1 MPPDD
6 DLKTSESFSPEPG
19 ASPEATPPP
28 QSPEPSGTGET
39 PTTETTKV
47 QPAEAKETLLDAVL
61 KVTKATD
68 EKAKPDGSEPQ
79 SGKPE
84 PQGSKDGEKADKQ
97 ADEAED
103 DASEEDDEKAAQE
116 ANPVTRKKIN
126 KLLRQRRELRN
137 EVEQLRPVARI
148 GNELET
154 FSRTND
160 LSGDDVIL
168 CLQMAAAIRRGDYEE
183 FYRTVS
189 PYVRKAQEY
198 IGVVLPPDLHQRV
211 EQGHMT
217 VEAAKEFARTRFDNE
232 RSRAAAL
239 DAQDR
244 QAQSSVAAMQ
254 SDIQRSVSALE
265 ARFAASDPDY
275 KAKADQVRRVAQAML
290 FERGGRITSV
300 NDALQITKDAYV
312 EVSKSLRARQPPP
325 RPTAPVP
332 NGHGQSP
339 SARQAPRTLMEAA
352 QQALENARR

>member
-6 DLKTSESFSPEPG
+6 DLKASESFNSPETG
-19 ASPEATPPP
+19 APTGATPPS
-28 QSPEPSGTGET
+28 QSPEPSPSAE
-39 PTTETTKV
+39 TTESTKV

-61 KVTKATD
+61 KVTKATPED
-68 EKAKPDGSEPQ
+68 APDGSKPP
-79 SGKPE
+79 SGEPE
-84 PQGSKDGEKADKQ
+84 PQGSKDGEKAEKK

-103 DASEEDDEKAAQE
+103 DASEDDDEKVAQE

-137 EVEQLRPVARI
+137 EVEQLRPTARI
-148 GNELET
+148 GHELET
-154 FSRTND
+154 FSHTND
-160 LSGDDVIL
+160 LSGEDVIV
-168 CLQMAAAIRRGDYEE
+168 CLQMAAAIRRGDYED

-198 IGVVLPPDLHQRV
+198 LGVVLPPDLHQRV

-217 VEAAKEFARTRFDNE
+217 IEAAKEFARTRFDSE
-232 RSRAAAL
+232 RAQAKAL
-239 DAQDR
+239 DAEDR
-244 QAQSSVAAMQ
+244 QAQSSVVTMQ
-254 SDIQRSVSALE
+254 RDIQRSVSALE

-275 KAKADQVRRVAQAML
+275 KAKADQVRRVAQAIL
-290 FERGGRITSV
+290 FERGGKINSV
-300 NDALQITKDAYV
+300 QEALVITKDAYV
-312 EVSKSLRARQPPP
+312 EVTKSMRSRQPPP

-352 QQALENARR
+352 TLALETARR

>member
-6 DLKTSESFSPEPG
+6 DLRSTENFNSPETG
-19 ASPEATPPP
+19 APTGATPPP
-28 QSPEPSGTGET
+28 QSPETSPPAET
-39 PTTETTKV
+39 PESTKV

-61 KVTKATD
+61 KVTKDTV

-84 PQGSKDGEKADKQ
+84 PQGSEDGDKAEKE

-103 DASEEDDEKAAQE
+103 DAAEDEKASQE

-154 FSRTND
+154 FAHTND
-160 LSGDDVIL
+160 LSGDDVIT
-168 CLQMAAAIRRGDYEE
+168 CLQMAASIRRGDYDE
-183 FYRTVS
+183 FYRVIS

-198 IGVVLPPDLHQRV
+198 LGVVLPPDLHQRV

-217 VEAAKEFARTRFDNE
+217 VDAAKEFARTRFDNE
-232 RSRAAAL
+232 RARAFAL

-254 SDIQRSVSALE
+254 SDIQRSVAALE
-265 ARFAASDPDY
+265 HRFQASDPDY
-275 KAKADQVRRVAQAML
+275 PAKADQVRRVAQAML
-290 FERGGRITSV
+290 FERGGKINSV
-300 NDALQITKDAYV
+300 NDALEITKNAYV
-312 EVSKSLRARQPPP
+312 EVTKSMRSRQPPP

-332 NGHGQSP
+332 NGHGQTP

-352 QQALENARR
+352 QQALARR

>member
-6 DLKTSESFSPEPG
+6 DLKSTESFNSPETG
-19 ASPEATPPP
+19 ASTEATPPS
-28 QSPEPSGTGET
+28 QSPEPSAPPAE
-39 PTTETTKV
+39 PAESTKV

-68 EKAKPDGSEPQ
+68 GKAPDGSEPQ

-84 PQGSKDGEKADKQ
+84 PQGSEEGDKAEKE

-103 DASEEDDEKAAQE
+103 DAAEDDEKASQE

-154 FSRTND
+154 FATTND
-160 LSGDDVIL
+160 LSGDDVIQ
-168 CLQMAAAIRRGDYEE
+168 CLQMAAAIRRGDYDE
-183 FYRTVS
+183 FYRVVS

-217 VEAAKEFARTRFDNE
+217 VDAAKEFARTRFDNE
-232 RSRAAAL
+232 RARAIAL
-239 DAQDR
+239 NAQDS
-244 QAQSSVAAMQ
+244 QAQSAVAAMQ
-254 SDIQRSVSALE
+254 SDIQRSVAALE
-265 ARFAASDPDY
+265 ARFQASDPDY
-275 KAKADQVRRVAQAML
+275 QTKADQVRRVAQAML
-290 FERGGRITSV
+290 FERGGRINSV
-300 NDALQITKDAYV
+300 QDALQITKDAYV
-312 EVSKSLRARQPPP
+312 EVTKAVRARQPQP

-332 NGHGQSP
+332 NGHGQTP
-339 SARQAPRTLMEAA
+339 SARPAPRTLMEAA
-352 QQALENARR
+352 TQALETARR

>member
-1 MPPDD
+1 
-6 DLKTSESFSPEPG
+6 
-19 ASPEATPPP
+19 
-28 QSPEPSGTGET
+28 
-39 PTTETTKV
+39 
-47 QPAEAKETLLDAVL
+47 
-61 KVTKATD
+61 
-68 EKAKPDGSEPQ
+68 
-79 SGKPE
+79 
-84 PQGSKDGEKADKQ
+84 
-97 ADEAED
+97 
-103 DASEEDDEKAAQE
+103 
-116 ANPVTRKKIN
+116 
-126 KLLRQRRELRN
+126 
-137 EVEQLRPVARI
+137 
-148 GNELET
+148 
-154 FSRTND
+154 
-160 LSGDDVIL
+160 
-168 CLQMAAAIRRGDYEE
+168 
-183 FYRTVS
+183 
-189 PYVRKAQEY
+189 
-198 IGVVLPPDLHQRV
+198 
-211 EQGHMT
+211 MT